1 MTTADQVL
9 GARGAAPA
17 VRDTAPRAARPDAG
31 DAFGAAFATARMP
44 MVISDPH
51 RPGNPIVHA
60 NDAFLDLTGYARDEV
75 VGRNCR
81 FLQGRDTDPA
91 AIERMGLAM
100 RRGED
105 VSVEILNYRKD
116 GTPFWNALHVSPVRD
131 GAGEV
136 RYFFGS
142 QHDVSAKKR
151 LEQQLQDANARLE
164 QEVERRTRDLRDALK
179 AKEVLLHE
187 VDHRVKNNLQLVG
200 SLLAV
205 QARRIPDPAVRAT
218 LQRAVERVGALS
230 TVHQR
235 LYEAAALDRF
245 DLTGFARQ
253 LAEDLVAASGRS
265 EVNIELELDP
275 LVVPAKKAAPLG
287 LILNELLVNALRHA
301 FPEDR
306 GGTVRVALRRVD
318 GRFTLAVEDDGVGCR
333 PLPPEGGFGATL
345 IRSLARQLGADLT
358 WQATEPGTRARLVLP
373 LHAGGGDHATG

>member
-1 MTTADQVL
+1 M
-9 GARGAAPA
+9 
-17 VRDTAPRAARPDAG
+17 
-31 DAFGAAFATARMP
+31 
-44 MVISDPH
+44 S
-51 RPGNPIVHA
+51 
-60 NDAFLDLTGYARDEV
+60 
-75 VGRNCR
+75 
-81 FLQGRDTDPA
+81 
-91 AIERMGLAM
+91 LAL

-116 GTPFWNALHVSPVRD
+116 GTAFWNALHVSPVRD
-131 GAGEV
+131 AHGEV

-142 QHDVSAKKR
+142 QHDVSANKR

-164 QEVERRTRDLRDALK
+164 QEVERRTRDLQDALK

-187 VDHRVKNNLQLVG
+187 VDHRVKNNLQLVA

-205 QARRIPDPAVRAT
+205 QARRIPDPAVRAS

-253 LAEDLVAASGRS
+253 LAEDLVAACGRS
-265 EVNIELELDP
+265 EVHVELDLDP

-287 LILNELLVNALRHA
+287 LILNEFLVNALRHA
-301 FPEDR
+301 FPEER
-306 GGTVRVALRRVD
+306 GGTIRVALRRID
-318 GRFTLAVEDDGVGCR
+318 GRFALAVEDDGVGCW
-333 PLPPEGGFGATL
+333 PLPPQGGFGVTL

-373 LHAGGGDHATG
+373 LNGGGSHATG

>member
-1 MTTADQVL
+1 
-9 GARGAAPA
+9 
-17 VRDTAPRAARPDAG
+17 
-31 DAFGAAFATARMP
+31 
-44 MVISDPH
+44 
-51 RPGNPIVHA
+51 
-60 NDAFLDLTGYARDEV
+60 
-75 VGRNCR
+75 
-81 FLQGRDTDPA
+81 
-91 AIERMGLAM
+91 M

-142 QHDVSAKKR
+142 QHDVSANKR

-275 LVVPAKKAAPLG
+275 LVVPAEEGRPARPDPERAPGQRAAPRLPG
-287 LILNELLVNALRHA
+287 GPGRDRPRRPAARRRPLHPRGRGRRRRLPAAAARRRLRRHPDPLARPPARRRPDLAGGRARHA
-301 FPEDR
+301 RAARAAATR
-306 GGTVRVALRRVD
+306 GRR
-318 GRFTLAVEDDGVGCR
+318 
-333 PLPPEGGFGATL
+333 PPCHG
-345 IRSLARQLGADLT
+345 LT
-358 WQATEPGTRARLVLP
+358 ETRC
-373 LHAGGGDHATG
+373 GS

>member
-1 MTTADQVL
+1 MSPAGSRRDSGPRFRPRRPGTAALRLRLVGGSRGRLQEMHTADQVL

-17 VRDTAPRAARPDAG
+17 ARDTAPGAARPDAG

-75 VGRNCR
+75 VGRNGR

-91 AIERMGLAM
+91 TIERMGLAM

-142 QHDVSAKKR
+142 QHDVSANKR

-205 QARRIPDPAVRAT
+205 QARAGPDPPGPPPPPARGRARGRAQHGPPAP
-218 LQRAVERVGALS
+218 LRGRRPGPLRPHRLRPPARRGLGGGFRSLRGQHRARARSARGSGKEGRPARPDPERALGQRAAP
-230 TVHQR
+230 R
-235 LYEAAALDRF
+235 L
-245 DLTGFARQ
+245 
-253 LAEDLVAASGRS
+253 
-265 EVNIELELDP
+265 P
-275 LVVPAKKAAPLG
+275 
-287 LILNELLVNALRHA
+287 
-301 FPEDR
+301 
-306 GGTVRVALRRVD
+306 GG
-318 GRFTLAVEDDGVGCR
+318 
-333 PLPPEGGFGATL
+333 
-345 IRSLARQLGADLT
+345 
-358 WQATEPGTRARLVLP
+358 
-373 LHAGGGDHATG
+373 